1 MRRRSRAGSKIT
13 KSRRRKRSTPKRR
26 NASKA
31 VRNRAVSIADQ
42 QTEVSGLTREL
53 QEGQEQQR
61 ATSEILG
68 VIARSRTDVQSVLD
82 TVCRSAAQLCQAYDA
97 SVWRTDGDQL
107 LLAAHHG
114 PITQIESVPLV
125 RGSVLGRSVLDMRT
139 VHILDLQTQGD
150 EFPVTSEYAGRMGFR
165 TGLYVPLLREGV
177 AIGVIAL
184 RRAEAQLFT
193 ERQVALLQTFADQAV
208 IAIENTRLLNELRE
222 SLEQQTATSEVLGII
237 SSSPG
242 QLEPVFDA
250 MLESATRICDAEYG
264 LLFSYDGKLFN
275 TIAARNVPPSLLDFI
290 EQLRAFLRP
299 PGTVL
304 HDMLTTRHVVHRADA
319 SASPVQSAPVR
330 LGGAKAF
337 LAVPMFKDDT
347 LVGAIS
353 IYRQEARPF
362 TDKQIE
368 LVKNFAA
375 HAVIAIE
382 NTRLLNELRQRT

>member
-208 IAIENTRLLNELRE
+208 IAIKKPPPMRRGRLPTH
-222 SLEQQTATSEVLGII
+222 S
-237 SSSPG
+237 
-242 QLEPVFDA
+242 
-250 MLESATRICDAEYG
+250 
-264 LLFSYDGKLFN
+264 
-275 TIAARNVPPSLLDFI
+275 
-290 EQLRAFLRP
+290 
-299 PGTVL
+299 
-304 HDMLTTRHVVHRADA
+304 
-319 SASPVQSAPVR
+319 
-330 LGGAKAF
+330 
-337 LAVPMFKDDT
+337 
-347 LVGAIS
+347 
-353 IYRQEARPF
+353 
-362 TDKQIE
+362 TD
-368 LVKNFAA
+368 VCFWG
-375 HAVIAIE
+375 
-382 NTRLLNELRQRT
+382 